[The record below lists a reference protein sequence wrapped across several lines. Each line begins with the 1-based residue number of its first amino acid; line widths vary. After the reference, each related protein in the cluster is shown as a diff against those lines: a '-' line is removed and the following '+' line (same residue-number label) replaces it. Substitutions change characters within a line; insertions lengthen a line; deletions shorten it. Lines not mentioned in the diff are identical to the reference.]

1 MKQGMGLFVLCSLCL
16 LLCLN
21 ADTEAK
27 RDGLPRLPGAVLL
40 LGYGPTNLQIT
51 TPTQTLRLQPTG
63 DDPASWG
70 HHVLPGLSQDGKVVA
85 SARLK
90 AAGRETIATYAVS
103 EKKWTEHAEVN
114 NLWGVSISAD
124 GTKLAF
130 VSDEK
135 GNGSL
140 LKVLDTR
147 TGVTILVVPTPVSIY
162 AVPSWSPDGQRI
174 AYQVDLPLVDPHI
187 DHREFAI
194 NVVDIRT
201 AKTWK
206 AAIGQNPSWSPS
218 GEWIAYLDNSGNPGG
233 GTRCMRVRPEG
244 TDVKVLTTLPR
255 GLLGQRGQFAWA
267 PVWSPNSTKLLL
279 NEVADWEA
287 WTMSIDL
294 LDLATNKL
302 TRKVWKGLPVL
313 GWAESK

>member
-1 MKQGMGLFVLCSLCL
+1 MGLFVRCSLCF

-21 ADTEAK
+21 ADIEAK
-27 RDGLPRLPGAVLL
+27 RDGLTRLRGAVLL

-51 TPTQTLRLQPTG
+51 TPTQTLRLQPT
-63 DDPASWG
+63 DNDPASWG
-70 HHVLPGLSQDGKVVA
+70 HHVLPSLSQDGRVVA

-90 AAGRETIATYAVS
+90 PEGRETIATYVVS
-103 EKKWTEHAEVN
+103 EKKWTEYAEVY
-114 NLWGVSISAD
+114 NLWSVSISAD

-130 VSDEK
+130 VSEEK
-135 GNGSL
+135 GKGPL
-140 LKVLDTR
+140 LQVLDTR
-147 TGVTILVVPTPVSIY
+147 TGLTSLILPTPVSVY

-174 AYQVDLPLVDPHI
+174 AYQVDLPLSDPHI

-206 AAIGQNPSWSPS
+206 AANGQNPSWSPS
-218 GEWIAYLDNSGNPGG
+218 GEWIAYLDTSGKPGG

-244 TDVKVLTTLPR
+244 TDVKVLTTLPS
-255 GLLGQRGQFAWA
+255 GLWGQRGQFVWA

-279 NEVADWEA
+279 NEVANWEA
-287 WTMSIDL
+287 WTMNIDL

-302 TRKVWKGLPVL
+302 TRRVGNGLPVL